1 MVNAKAMGIG
11 SMFIF
16 LILAVVILPMIVR
29 YIGMNEQPFF
39 SISGFTNSACTA
51 NPQLYKVPEIA
62 ATAGLPTWRPD
73 ANTNYLCR
81 SPNESGTPCEEGWFC
96 DGTTQR
102 CVKQFPESNIN
113 LSHGFFS

>member
-1 MVNAKAMGIG
+1 MVNPKAMGIG

-16 LILAVVILPMIVR
+16 LILAVVLLPMIVR
-29 YIGMNEQPFF
+29 WVGKNEPYFA
-39 SISGFTNSACTA
+39 ISGFEDVPASNVM
-51 NPQLYKVPEIA
+51 YKVPQIA
-62 ATAGLPTWRPD
+62 ASAGLPSWVPD
-73 ANTNYLCR
+73 PNTNYLCR

-113 LSHGFFS
+113 ISNGYYS

>member
-16 LILAVVILPMIVR
+16 LILAVVLLPMIVR
-29 YIGMNEQPFF
+29 WVGMNEPFY
-39 SISGFTNSACTA
+39 SISGFADIPQANS
-51 NPQLYKVPEIA
+51 QLYKVPAIA
-62 ATAGLPTWRPD
+62 ASAKLPSWRPD

-113 LSHGFFS
+113 IDDGFYS

>member
-1 MVNAKAMGIG
+1 MVNPKAMGIG

-16 LILAVVILPMIVR
+16 LILAVVLLPMIVR
-29 YIGMNEQPFF
+29 YIGMNEQPFY
-39 SISGFTNSACTA
+39 SISGFTGGGA

-62 ATAGLPTWRPD
+62 ASAQLPSWRPD

-81 SPNESGTPCEEGWFC
+81 SPNESGTPCEEGHFC

-102 CVKQFPESNIN
+102 CVKQFPDSNID
-113 LSHGFFS
+113 LADGFYS

>member
-1 MVNAKAMGIG
+1 MVNPKAMGIG

-16 LILAVVILPMIVR
+16 LILAVVLLPMIVR

-39 SISGFTNSACTA
+39 SISGFADLPTA
-51 NPQLYKVPEIA
+51 NAELFTVPQIA

-73 ANTNYLCR
+73 KNTNYLCS

-113 LSHGFFS
+113 LNHGYYS

>member
-1 MVNAKAMGIG
+1 MVNPKAMGIG

-16 LILAVVILPMIVR
+16 LILAVVLLPMIVR
-29 YIGMNEQPFF
+29 YIGMNEQPFY
-39 SISGFTNSACTA
+39 SISGFSDLPTA

-62 ATAGLPTWRPD
+62 ASSELPSWRPD
-73 ANTNYLCR
+73 LNTNYLCR

-102 CVKQFPESNIN
+102 CVKQFPKSNID

>member
-1 MVNAKAMGIG
+1 MNPKAMGIG

-16 LILAVVILPMIVR
+16 LILAVVLLPMIVR

-39 SISGFTNSACTA
+39 SISGFEDCTPSA

-73 ANTNYLCR
+73 PNTNYLCR

-113 LSHGFFS
+113 LSHGYFS